1 MSGKD
6 TVWALY
12 LRAMLLWNAC
22 VRMRSDT
29 SIGDLD
35 RSNFAMQAW
44 VETEEIEKALKWHTC
59 GVEGAFMYHGR
70 EILFNTRMCIS
81 HEFQRF
87 IPQVLIGL
95 NRTKSEEWLRA
106 QGKRA
111 KAVIFAMHT
120 ITGNHKHNLLHR
132 PWFMWWFMGQVYRA
146 LTLWQHDHSLSIALD
161 VCKAFLEPIEFLINF
176 YPGQAQQRRL
186 EELRGRVLAAEAT
199 AGYVPTPIEML

>member
-70 EILFNTRMCIS
+70 EILFKYVGPNNCTR
-81 HEFQRF
+81 
-87 IPQVLIGL
+87 
-95 NRTKSEEWLRA
+95 
-106 QGKRA
+106 
-111 KAVIFAMHT
+111 
-120 ITGNHKHNLLHR
+120 
-132 PWFMWWFMGQVYRA
+132 
-146 LTLWQHDHSLSIALD
+146 
-161 VCKAFLEPIEFLINF
+161 
-176 YPGQAQQRRL
+176 
-186 EELRGRVLAAEAT
+186 
-199 AGYVPTPIEML
+199 VPSFGPADRSR